1 MQLNAAMGPNSQSMS
16 KTTPEI
22 VVIGGGTGSSVVLSG
37 LKRRNV
43 NLTAIVTA
51 FDSGGSS
58 GRLREEFGHLSVG
71 DIRACLVAL
80 AEDSSETEAFRLATH
95 YRFSDESSLNGHNLG
110 NLFLSALTVMHSDL
124 EVAVQMMSSMLRI
137 KGQVIPV
144 SLGSADLC
152 AELVDGSVLRG
163 EATIDLRR
171 FDPPPIR
178 RVYLDGAAEA
188 NARAIEAIRKADAVV
203 LGPGDLYTSVV
214 PNLLVEGVVDA
225 IRESGAQTIFVCN
238 VMTKHGE
245 TDGFGPVDF
254 VREIS
259 NYLGQ
264 RRVDSVLISNDPV
277 PAEIQQLYSTVKAAP
292 VVLTEDDKAD
302 LTAWSRRHVST
313 PLTQVGIPEG
323 EDEPRVRHDPYLL
336 AEAVLDLV
344 RSYQDQQANTV
355 TGSELSRVAD

>member
-1 MQLNAAMGPNSQSMS
+1 MS
-16 KTTPEI
+16 EATPEI
-22 VVIGGGTGSSVVLSG
+22 VVIGGGTGSSVALSG

-43 NLTAIVTA
+43 NLTAVVTA

-58 GRLREEFGHLSVG
+58 GRLREEFGHLSIG

-80 AEDSSETEAFRLATH
+80 AEDSPETEAFRLATR

-124 EVAVQMMSSMLRI
+124 EVAVQMMSNMLRI

-171 FDPPPIR
+171 FDPPPISR
-178 RVYLDGAAEA
+178 IYLDGAAEA
-188 NARAIEAIRKADAVV
+188 NTKALDAIRRADAIV
-203 LGPGDLYTSVV
+203 LGPGDLYTSII
-214 PNLLVEGVVDA
+214 PNLLVDGIVEAV
-225 IRESGAQTIFVCN
+225 RESDAETIFVCN

-259 NYLGQ
+259 HYLGKTP
-264 RRVDSVLISNDPV
+264 VDSVLINSEPV
-277 PAEIQQLYSTVKAAP
+277 PAEIQDIYSAVKAVP
-292 VVLTEDDKAD
+292 VVLAEDAAPE
-302 LTAWSRRHVST
+302 LSTWSRRQVCRPLIQVS
-313 PLTQVGIPEG
+313 VPEG
-323 EDEPRVRHDPYLL
+323 EDELRVRHDPQLL
-336 AEAVLDLV
+336 ADAVLDLV
-344 RSYQDQQANTV
+344 HSSRDARANTL
-355 TGSELSRVAD
+355 TGSELSRAAD